1 MSDQFTKQLNTL
13 IAERDAHNTSTQS
26 SERERRHNENLL
38 ASLRSNLQQLADQLN
53 VAKSAEGE
61 VTRKLQNLADSKTRL
76 GKSIEVDRG
85 EIVRVANEL
94 RGKEKEEKDQMRK
107 FVKEMEV
114 MNDEH
119 DALLCKVENGKML
132 RLLDAETIRWLL
144 ESELFSRAVSRR
156 TEGMDEDYKEA
167 ENEKWRGVQVKIEEA
182 AGGLM
187 EAGEKIGQGVKD
199 RAELEKTLKDL
210 REKFASVHP
219 VSLLSF
225 LAVSS
230 FHIVLYILTMLL
242 LALSSR
248 QDLGPNEINS
258 LESKWEETID
268 LSEDTNDPSND
279 GMTLDGQEIPSK
291 SNERAETDPV
301 HMELFYQGQ

>member
-38 ASLRSNLQQLADQLN
+38 ASLRSNLQQLVDQLN

-144 ESELFSRAVSRR
+144 ESELFSRVVSRC
-156 TEGMDEDYKEA
+156 TERMDEDYKEA

-187 EAGEKIGQGVKD
+187 EVGEKIGQGVKD
-199 RAELEKTLKDL
+199 RAELETALKDL

-225 LAVSS
+225 LAMS
-230 FHIVLYILTMLL
+230 FFTSYSILTMLL
-242 LALSSR
+242 LSLSSR

-268 LSEDTNDPSND
+268 LSEDTNDPSNHD
-279 GMTLDGQEIPSK
+279 MVLDGQEIPSK